1 MTLAVTV
8 AVLSRSGRGGR
19 GLFMKVIVCETER
32 YHKPTSCIYIY
43 TGELRFECSEQR
55 RDARSVPRWRRR
67 AVIGRRRTLAHLCT
81 CIGD

>member
-19 GLFMKVIVCETER
+19 GLFMKVIVCVR
-32 YHKPTSCIYIY
+32 QNAITSLRVAYIY